1 MLGYRSVKNVSKNAT
16 KKEIEANQQG
26 IKKSSGDDNVFF
38 VGDLRVGGISDANK
52 NARVTF
58 LYFIHVF

>member
-1 MLGYRSVKNVSKNAT
+1 MFQKNAT
-16 KKEIEANQQG
+16 KKKIEANQQG
-26 IKKSSGDDNVFF
+26 IEKSS
-38 VGDLRVGGISDANK
+38 DLRVGGISDANK

>member
-1 MLGYRSVKNVSKNAT
+1 MFQTTPPK
-16 KKEIEANQQG
+16 I
-26 IKKSSGDDNVFF
+26 

-58 LYFIHVF
+58 LYFIHVFLVWPTGLPSWWFQPI